1 LTNWLNTHLADV
13 SAVVRDMWQSAF
25 YTAVRQFLAGRLVLT
40 EEIEQMYDVYLNEKP
55 KGVTE

>member
-1 LTNWLNTHLADV
+1 
-13 SAVVRDMWQSAF
+13 MWQSAF